1 MLLENLSLSALR
13 HLRVQDATGQAIGR
27 IRDAVVQRETLAL
40 RGFVVHG
47 SRLEE
52 ALEAAN
58 LRKDV
63 DPLVSLDDI
72 TQVTERTLTINKAAS
87 ELPNAAPEALAED
100 DMLFSALRKIPVLD
114 VHGQLLGILADVYM
128 NEDGTPAYQL
138 GGESFLLYLKKTH
151 CATDLMY
158 LLTPDRIQHTG
169 DGYQIQTDITSLEH
183 DLKRSLTNLVR
194 DLLVEAG
201 RDGKITADEQ
211 ALIDTV
217 SVDIGAY
224 QEALEQALADGVV
237 TKEEEAQLE
246 SFKQDMLRRVHFIA
260 RQDDVGTRDEFALIR
275 KLAAYMVDHREELF
289 WKVFGV
295 VHPGVGHA
303 VQDAAQQLQQPR

>member
-87 ELPNAAPEALAED
+87 ALPNAAPEALAEG

-114 VHGQLLGILADVYM
+114 VHGQALGSLADMYM

-138 GGESFLLYLKKTH
+138 GGESFLLYVKKAH

-169 DGYQIQTDITSLEH
+169 EGYQIQTDITSLEH

-217 SVDIGAY
+217 SVDVGAY
-224 QEALEQALADGVV
+224 QEALEQALADGIV
-237 TKEEEAQLE
+237 TEEEEAQLE

-260 RQDDVGTRDEFALIR
+260 RQDDVGTRDEYALIR
-275 KLAAYMVDHREELF
+275 KLAVYMVDRREELF
-289 WKVFGV
+289 WKVFGGMP
-295 VHPGVGHA
+295 PGVGRA